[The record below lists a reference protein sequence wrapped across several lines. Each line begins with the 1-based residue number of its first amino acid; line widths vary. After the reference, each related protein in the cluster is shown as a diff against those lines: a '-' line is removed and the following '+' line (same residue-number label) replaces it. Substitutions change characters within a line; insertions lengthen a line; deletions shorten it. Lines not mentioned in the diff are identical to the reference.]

1 MFDAHAAVLTPIE
14 TLILNVSLLFV
25 VAWPMW
31 VAGKSLRPTNDFAI
45 LALLALFATSGRILL
60 DPLPNIQPVTVVVL
74 LVGVHYGAS
83 RSIAFAS
90 VVAISSNLVLGHG
103 LWTLYQVLA
112 WSLVGIIGSSLAE
125 KFRDG
130 DSLSISRIGL
140 AAFAAGFVFDW
151 IVSISALHS
160 IPMET
165 FPVYIMVGLPFDLAH
180 AAGNLAFAA
189 WLTGPLSEIMTRHS
203 SQREAVVEPVKVTY

>member
-1 MFDAHAAVLTPIE
+1 
-14 TLILNVSLLFV
+14 
-25 VAWPMW
+25 
-31 VAGKSLRPTNDFAI
+31 
-45 LALLALFATSGRILL
+45 
-60 DPLPNIQPVTVVVL
+60 
-74 LVGVHYGAS
+74 
-83 RSIAFAS
+83 
-90 VVAISSNLVLGHG
+90 
-103 LWTLYQVLA
+103 
-112 WSLVGIIGSSLAE
+112 LVGIIGSSLAE

-151 IVSISALHS
+151 VVSISALHS
-160 IPMET
+160 IPMEK